1 MKLRLVITHVT
12 SGTQYQFDTEELP
25 VDCNGNADAEGS
37 FELICDAF
45 FEPNSRMYIYT
56 NMSQVLPIEFVRNHC
71 VISYQTME

>member
-1 MKLRLVITHVT
+1 MKLRLVITHVA
-12 SGTQYQFDTEELP
+12 SGAHYYFDTEELP
-25 VDCNGNADAEGS
+25 VDRDGNADAEGS

-56 NMSQVLPIEFVRNHC
+56 NTSQVLPIEFVRNHC